1 LGGGIEAVCRIM
13 VDGCQLWVVWWVVW
27 WVWFQ
32 LSKDAYS
39 FLEEMDGGGEEGRR
53 GGGEEGRRG

>member
-1 LGGGIEAVCRIM
+1 M

-39 FLEEMDGGGEEGRR
+39 FLEEMDGGGVEGRR
-53 GGGEEGRRG
+53 GE